1 MCKCISPFCNHPP
14 IITWCCLIT
23 GNYREEITL
32 LSCLSVNWFE
42 VYKRYTT
49 GADGTPV
56 REYWAQVRL
65 LTERLQWDKAV
76 HSSTPSSEILFSCN
90 FTLHTLLQASLS
102 PLLIYFFLYETIVF
116 CVQRDFFVALKGRP
130 PGLQLTS
137 AKPQENNCCVALT
150 SPSLGHGLPFCV
162 YLLWFWRFFCPPS
175 ANLHS
180 KGSVGAVKTRNPVYI
195 SIPPKESDYTSNS
208 SAL

>member
-1 MCKCISPFCNHPP
+1 M
-14 IITWCCLIT
+14 
-23 GNYREEITL
+23 EEITL
-32 LSCLSVNWFE
+32 LTCWSVNWFG
-42 VYKRYTT
+42 VYKRYAT

-56 REYWAQVRL
+56 REYWAPVWLQ
-65 LTERLQWDKAV
+65 TELSWWDMAA

-90 FTLHTLLQASLS
+90 FALHTLLLAFLS
-102 PLLIYFFLYETIVF
+102 PLLIHLFLCETIVL
-116 CVQRDFFVALKGRP
+116 CAQSDFFAALQGRP

-137 AKPQENNCCVALT
+137 AKPRENNCRVALT